1 MIYSKSPHENNIGLL
16 KVHLDTKGSKIIGQ
30 WTSTLIQSMQKSRI
44 FSQAN
49 KI

>member
-1 MIYSKSPHENNIGLL
+1 MIWNNGPHENNIGLL
-16 KVHLDTKGSKIIGQ
+16 KGHLETKGSKIIAQ
-30 WTSTLIQSMQKSRI
+30 RTSALIQCMQKSRI